1 MKLSIYR
8 CAKCNKTRLVD
19 KVGDEWICFACKQH
33 VKKPEIKE
41 IEKPKATKEKHA
53 ETKKKITKKKEK

>member
-8 CAKCNKTRLVD
+8 CVKCNKTRLVD

-41 IEKPKATKEKHA
+41 TEKPKATKEKHA
-53 ETKKKITKKKEK
+53 EAKKKKNMKRTK

>member
-8 CAKCNKTRLVD
+8 CVKCNKTRLVD

-33 VKKPEIKE
+33 VKKKPEIKE
-41 IEKPKATKEKHA
+41 KPVEIKSAKAKRKTR
-53 ETKKKITKKKEK
+53 KKKK